1 MNILHLELI
10 PPFLWYDELNFSSPY
25 SSSYH
30 THPAWQLTFSLE
42 GVFRFGCQGEIL
54 TVMPGEWI
62 LFSPALSHSAGSDSS
77 SSRAIQIFF
86 TNFPIPLLPEFAQRL
101 NFRRSFRLTG
111 SWDPARGRELAA
123 AFQGIAC
130 GRSHAPSAMKNIY
143 SLQFVSEAL
152 EAKIADL
159 PSLKELPGELIKVLT
174 FMEQNLSSAVGVPD
188 FAALLGLS
196 ESRFSAVFRKMTGVS
211 PMHYFN
217 ELRLS
222 QAQRLLLAGESV
234 KETAL
239 KTGFG
244 SVSFFCRKFKLY
256 TGKTPGAFVEEQ
268 I

>member
-1 MNILHLELI
+1 
-10 PPFLWYDELNFSSPY
+10 
-25 SSSYH
+25 
-30 THPAWQLTFSLE
+30 
-42 GVFRFGCQGEIL
+42 
-54 TVMPGEWI
+54 
-62 LFSPALSHSAGSDSS
+62 
-77 SSRAIQIFF
+77 
-86 TNFPIPLLPEFAQRL
+86 
-101 NFRRSFRLTG
+101 
-111 SWDPARGRELAA
+111 
-123 AFQGIAC
+123 
-130 GRSHAPSAMKNIY
+130 MKNIY

-222 QAQRLLLAGESV
+222 QAQRLLLAGEPV
-234 KETAL
+234 KDAAL
-239 KTGFG
+239 RSGFG
-244 SVSFFCRKFKLY
+244 SASFFCRKFKQY